1 MSEAAASRPGGGG
14 AFTFQNIFS
23 PEIIADPYP
32 MYHQLRTAS
41 PVLELADANLVV
53 LTRYADVQ
61 AALRDRRLGHD
72 TFGNLSAEDR
82 EATLR
87 NPAIANLAR
96 TMLLKN
102 PPDHTR
108 LRGLVVKAFDARRV
122 AAMRERIRGIAHQL
136 IDGFIDRGAGDLK
149 ALFNHPLP
157 VIVICDML
165 GVPEADRAEFI
176 KGTRISGRLVDPSP
190 MTDEELADA
199 NRSTQESQ
207 AYFTAL
213 CDARRR
219 APQDDLITAL
229 VQSETEHGKL
239 TTDELTSNI
248 ALLFAAGHETTVN
261 LLGNALLALYRNR
274 DQLDA
279 LRSDPGLMANAVEEF
294 LRYDSSV
301 QLTGREALEDV
312 EIAGV
317 AVPKGRSVIALLGA
331 ANRDP
336 AEFDDP
342 DRLDVRRQGVKPMS
356 FGGGIHFCLGAQ
368 LARLEAAEALTAL
381 LQRLPELELTEI
393 ERPAW
398 KPTIT
403 LRGVTALPATWSK
416 GG

>member
-32 MYHQLRTAS
+32 MYHQLRAAS

-82 EATLR
+82 EAALR

-122 AAMRERIRGIAHQL
+122 AAMRERIRSIAHDL
-136 IDGFIDRGAGDLK
+136 IDGFIERGAGDLK

-190 MTDEELADA
+190 MTDQELADA

-213 CDARRR
+213 CDARRK
-219 APQDDLITAL
+219 APRDDLITAL

-239 TTDELTSNI
+239 STEELTSNI

-261 LLGNALLALYRNR
+261 LLGNGLLALYRNR

-279 LRSDPGLMANAVEEF
+279 LRADPGLMSNAVEEF

-342 DRLDVRRQGVKPMS
+342 DRLVVRRPGVKPMS

-381 LQRLPELELTEI
+381 FERLPDLELTEI
-393 ERPAW
+393 ERPDW

-403 LRGVTALPATWSK
+403 LRGVTQLPATW
-416 GG
+416 